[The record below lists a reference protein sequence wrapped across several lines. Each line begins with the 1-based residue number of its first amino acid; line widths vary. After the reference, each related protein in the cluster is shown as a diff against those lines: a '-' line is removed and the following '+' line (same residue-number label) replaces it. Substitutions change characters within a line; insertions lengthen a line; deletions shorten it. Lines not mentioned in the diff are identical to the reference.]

1 MKHDLEKIKKDFNT
15 FATLAEKNFSAT
27 NNVAFNNL
35 VEDFGEKLIM
45 APASQ
50 RDDLHLSRPG
60 GLIRHSLNTMKVY
73 SNLFISNTSV
83 GELRPPVTVCL
94 LHDIGKLG
102 TIEEDYY
109 VNAEGHYRNNYFIND
124 KLRALRVPQRT
135 LKLLTDYKFELT
147 DDEWVAITN
156 ASFFI
161 EEKDYWQS
169 VWNLPDLAI
178 NLATAKLLAI
188 RKEKA

>member
-1 MKHDLEKIKKDFNT
+1 MKYDLDKIQKDFKT
-15 FATLAEKNFSAT
+15 FDTLLNNNISTKNCTAW
-27 NNVAFNNL
+27 ANL
-35 VEDFGEKLIM
+35 IEDFGEKLIM

-73 SNLFISNTSV
+73 SNLFISNASESDLRSSV
-83 GELRPPVTVCL
+83 TTCL

-109 VNAEGHYRNNYFIND
+109 VSAEGHYRNNYFINE

-135 LKLLTDYKFELT
+135 LKLLHDYSFQLS
-147 DDEWVAITN
+147 DDEWTAITN